1 MTAKQS
7 PLAKGMNLFLRVF
20 WEKYGMMKSII
31 ILSSVMLSVSAHA
44 YRYDF
49 EYDGMYFLLLSLEKQ
64 ECVLTGFNSVSR
76 DTVVIPEIIN
86 YLGREIKVVDIFNS
100 WEIEKVYDTIKYLSI
115 PGSINL
121 LGSNIFT
128 DLPELRTLVIE
139 GAGRELRFYG
149 NCQYPK
155 LEYLKLGRDVEP
167 PIFKEHPM
175 LRKVEI
181 CDSLEYLSEH
191 YFEGCTNLES
201 VNLGGKLKYVG
212 NDAFS
217 YTRIDSLEVPPNVER
232 IVGGAFSNTPLK
244 YVHIQKSQ
252 DGLSEPFVMEQAF
265 GQMLEKIVIER
276 PITTIDYNVE
286 VLSPLR
292 SDQLK
297 DIELINIG
305 KIPKMLF
312 NGCKGIKNIKISGEI
327 SEIGSCAFK
336 QCEELESFQN
346 IEGLEP
352 LNFDNIAYIGSYAF
366 NGCKKMNHLI
376 MPENLTSIER
386 GVYSNCTFP
395 EILVIPDAVEDIG
408 EEAFYGCE
416 NVKLLKIGKN
426 CKRIEKMAFYKDGII
441 PESNGIIPEI
451 MCESVVPPGISDY
464 TFSGATFMHAVLYV
478 PEESLEAYS
487 SAAGWKQFWN
497 IKTLDQAGIDEVHVG
512 NKYSIQVQGGE
523 LVIQGAE
530 NSSVRVFTPSGKIV
544 YNVSCYKGDP
554 IRLSSGIYIINING
568 TSHKISL

>member
-7 PLAKGMNLFLRVF
+7 PSAKGMNLFLRVF
-20 WEKYGMMKSII
+20 WEKYGMMKSIM
-31 ILSSVMLSVSAHA
+31 ILSSVMFSVSAHA

-86 YLGREIKVVDIFNS
+86 YLGREIKVVDIFGG
-100 WEIEKVYDTIKYLSI
+100 WELEKVYDTIKYLSI

-121 LGSNIFT
+121 LNSNIFA

-139 GAGRELRFYG
+139 GAGRELRFYD

-175 LRKVEI
+175 LKKVEI
-181 CDSLEYLSEH
+181 CDSLEYLQEH
-191 YFEGCTNLES
+191 YFERCTNLES
-201 VNLGGKLKYVG
+201 VDLGDHLKYVG
-212 NDAFS
+212 ADAFS
-217 YTRIDSLEVPPNVER
+217 YTKIDSLEVPPNVER
-232 IVGGAFSNTPLK
+232 IVGGAFENTPLK

-252 DGLSEPFVMEQAF
+252 DGLSEPFVMERAF

-312 NGCKGIKNIKISGEI
+312 NGCKGIKTIKISGEI

-352 LNFDNIAYIGSYAF
+352 YNFDNIAYIGSNAF
-366 NGCKKMNHLI
+366 GGCKNMTHLI
-376 MPENLTSIER
+376 MPESLTTIER
-386 GVYSNCTFP
+386 GVYSGCTFP
-395 EILVIPDAVEDIG
+395 EILVIPDAVKAIE
-408 EEAFYGCE
+408 EEAFRGCE

-426 CKRIEKMAFYKDGII
+426 CKRIGKMAFYKDGII

-554 IRLSSGIYIINING
+554 IRLGSGIYIINING